1 MKNLLV
7 NFSRK
12 SALKKKMI
20 HNSVAFLKNE
30 LKFQVRGLIIN
41 FVNKE
46 EIININKKYLGHN
59 YSTDIITFD
68 YSETNTGLDSE
79 IFISLDDAAK
89 NAGIYGSIFEQEIVR
104 LVTHGILHLTGYND
118 ISEKERKVMKLAE
131 DNLVLKQK
139 EIWSNDI

>member
-1 MKNLLV
+1 
-7 NFSRK
+7 
-12 SALKKKMI
+12 MI

-104 LVTHGILHLTGYND
+104 LVTHGILHLIGYND